1 MRHEAGLTSC
11 SLQPLSSSLPALRGL
26 EHGCLFL
33 LLELLLS
40 LRLSSS
46 LPLFISLLLGLLL
59 RAPSLRRTLGL
70 LHAFLCIP
78 YVTHKLLVHAPCR
91 RLPRPRGLLDSIPV
105 RLAVLVVVC
114 VILRF
119 GHGS

>member
-1 MRHEAGLTSC
+1 MNIAAC
-11 SLQPLSSSLPALRGL
+11 LSSSLPALRSL
-26 EHGCLFL
+26 EHRCLLL

-40 LRLSSS
+40 LRLGSG
-46 LPLFISLLLGLLL
+46 LPLFQLLLVSLLLREPLLL
-59 RAPSLRRTLGL
+59 RTLRL

-78 YVTHKLLVHAPCR
+78 HVAHKLLVHAPRR
-91 RLPRPRGLLDSIPV
+91 RLPRPRGLLDSVPV

-114 VILRF
+114 VILRL